1 MFQTRAVIEITDEK
15 CVGCNV
21 CINVCPT
28 DALRMEQRLAVVTEE
43 RCTGCFKCIEA
54 CIPYGAI
61 SPLADPEPRLL
72 NTPEDQWDRAAVDDL
87 CARAYFKPDDSICL
101 CTRTTAGEV
110 AAATDVVE
118 EVTMATG
125 VRAVC
130 GMWCLS
136 PLMRILAAAGVE
148 TDRPAKDYRVYPDG
162 AGVDVGIWSVPDEAI
177 DKYPEYPI
185 RADRAA
191 AMERGLKLPHYPSI
205 QLQRLA
211 TAPHPTA
218 PTAEED
224 TP

>member
-1 MFQTRAVIEITDEK
+1 MFRTTTVVEITDEK
-15 CVGCNV
+15 CVGCTV
-21 CINVCPT
+21 CVNVCPS
-28 DALRMEQRLAVVTEE
+28 DALRMESRIAVVDEE

-61 SPLADPEPRLL
+61 GPLADPNPRLL
-72 NTPEDQWDRAAVDDL
+72 HLSEENWDRDAVDDL
-87 CARAYFKPDDSICL
+87 CAKSYFDPADSICL

-110 AAATDVVE
+110 AAAVIEGIDVVDE
-118 EVTMATG
+118 LTLATG

-136 PLMRILAAAGVE
+136 PVMRILAAAGVE
-148 TDRPAKDYRVYPDG
+148 IDRPAKDYRIYPDG
-162 AGVDVGIWSVPDEAI
+162 SGVEVGIWSVPDEAI

-191 AMERGLKLPHYPSI
+191 AMEHGLKLPHYPSI

-211 TAPHPTA
+211 TGPK
-218 PTAEED
+218 EEA
-224 TP
+224 TS